1 MADIHV
7 NTNKSSTSITQSYN
21 NASPISLPSLTDL
34 TGGQIQSS
42 VGNSG
47 SNIGGFVG
55 NNSNGIIQVLDGGA
69 IAESF
74 DFAENALVKVFEL
87 TSKTLEQTKVNTAEY
102 MNQVQDTSAAALAYV
117 DKVVDAA
124 GANNGLLKAVLLG
137 AAGLTALFV
146 VLKFSKWG
154 K

>member
-1 MADIHV
+1 MSAVSIGAS
-7 NTNKSSTSITQSYN
+7 KSSVSVTQSYN

-34 TGGQIQSS
+34 TGGQIQSA
-42 VGNSG
+42 VGNDN

-55 NNSNGIIQVLDGGA
+55 NNAGGVIQVLDGGA
-69 IAESF
+69 IGQSF
-74 DFAENALVKVFEL
+74 DFAENALVKVFDL
-87 TSKTLEQTKVNTAEY
+87 TSKTLEQSNGNTAAY
-102 MNQVQDTSAAALAYV
+102 MNQVRDTSEKALAYV

-137 AAGLTALFV
+137 GAGLAALFV

>member
-1 MADIHV
+1 MASDNISAY
-7 NTNKSSTSITQSYN
+7 KSSVSITKSYN
-21 NASPISLPSLTDL
+21 NASPISLPNLTDL
-34 TGGQIQSS
+34 RGGQIQSA
-42 VGNSG
+42 VGNSD

-55 NNSNGIIQVLDGGA
+55 NNTNGIIQVLDGGA

-74 DFAENALVKVFEL
+74 DFAENALIKVFDL

-137 AAGLTALFV
+137 AAALTALFV

>member
-1 MADIHV
+1 MSTLNIGA
-7 NTNKSSTSITQSYN
+7 NKSSISVTQSYN

-34 TGGQIQSS
+34 KGGQIQSA
-42 VGNSG
+42 VGNSD

-55 NNSNGIIQVLDGGA
+55 NNTNGIIQVLDGGA

-74 DFAENALVKVFEL
+74 DFAENALIQVFDL
-87 TSKTLEQTKVNTAEY
+87 TSKTLEQSKINNAEY

-154 K
+154 R

>member
-1 MADIHV
+1 MAEIFLS
-7 NTNKSSTSITQSYN
+7 TNKSSTSITQSYN
-21 NASPISLPSLTDL
+21 NASPISLPSLENL
-34 TGGQIQSS
+34 NGGQVQSS
-42 VGNSG
+42 VGNTA

-55 NNSNGIIQVLDGGA
+55 NNAGGVIQVLDGGA
-69 IAESF
+69 IGKSF
-74 DFAENALVKVFEL
+74 DFAENALVKIFDL
-87 TSKTLEQTKVNTAEY
+87 TSKTIEQNKTNTTDFL
-102 MNQVQDTSAAALAYV
+102 NQVQGNSENALNYV

-137 AAGLTALFV
+137 SAGLMALFV